1 MAQIIHVG
9 RGSGDK
15 RANVIFLHGFG
26 GDLKGTWRHGL
37 GDEFFWP
44 RWLAEDV
51 PGLAVYSLGHDPEQS
66 RHCVQ
71 GAWRARKRHEAPR
84 TGGHSPFARPCR
96 NAPESACRA
105 CMRKLRRISQSFLKS
120 WSDERMRRTLSDRL
134 AVAPLLGFS

>member
-84 TGGHSPFARPCR
+84 TGGHSPFARPLQER
-96 NAPESACRA
+96 TRERVPRLHEETQENLAIVFEIMER
-105 CMRKLRRISQSFLKS
+105 RKNEADS
-120 WSDERMRRTLSDRL
+120 
-134 AVAPLLGFS
+134 